1 MSPSPELDL
10 SDYDSNASDPFSNHT
25 HPPTS
30 ANISHNRR
38 AQSPPLEKD
47 EREFTQTASFLQQR
61 RMSQEA
67 ERARSASASA
77 EPRQSSD
84 VKMEEVAVS
93 VEETIESAARKDSE
107 AAAALF
113 GPMDQVVSFHGALSP
128 SSPGLKPTLHIDM
141 APPSLKRKEIK
152 LEFDDDWVM
161 RSPELIDVDELD
173 DLFGGY

>member
-1 MSPSPELDL
+1 M
-10 SDYDSNASDPFSNHT
+10 
-25 HPPTS
+25 
-30 ANISHNRR
+30 
-38 AQSPPLEKD
+38 
-47 EREFTQTASFLQQR
+47 
-61 RMSQEA
+61 
-67 ERARSASASA
+67 
-77 EPRQSSD
+77 
-84 VKMEEVAVS
+84 S